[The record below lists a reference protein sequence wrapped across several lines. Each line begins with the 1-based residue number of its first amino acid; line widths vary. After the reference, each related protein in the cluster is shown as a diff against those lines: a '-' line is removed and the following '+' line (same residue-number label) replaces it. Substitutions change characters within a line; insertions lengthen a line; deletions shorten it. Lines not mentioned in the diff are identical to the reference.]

1 MRSRR
6 IEYFIAARLSVLR
19 IRRALSNRPD
29 LRVRRVQ
36 LELIPHGILPR
47 SLGMPDD
54 SQTIG
59 ELKALID
66 SFAQEREWEP
76 FHSLK
81 NLSMSISIE
90 SAELMEHFQW
100 IEGKESDAV
109 AQDDAKRTQVEEEL
123 ADVIIYAL
131 QFANRS
137 GIDLSSAIRRKVE
150 INARK
155 YPVEKS
161 RGRSTKP
168 ERS

>member
-1 MRSRR
+1 
-6 IEYFIAARLSVLR
+6 
-19 IRRALSNRPD
+19 
-29 LRVRRVQ
+29 
-36 LELIPHGILPR
+36 
-47 SLGMPDD
+47 
-54 SQTIG
+54 
-59 ELKALID
+59 
-66 SFAQEREWEP
+66 
-76 FHSLK
+76 
-81 NLSMSISIE
+81 
-90 SAELMEHFQW
+90 MEHFQW
-100 IEGKESDAV
+100 IEGKESDSV